1 MQIFIENKNMTE
13 NKKLS
18 KTKQNKNNYKCK
30 TCAENTKLRL
40 QTVFRD
46 G

>member
-1 MQIFIENKNMTE
+1 MIYKNVRN

-18 KTKQNKNNYKCK
+18 KTKQNKNSYKCK
-30 TCAENTKLRL
+30 TYAENTKLRL